1 MSAPVVG
8 LDLSL
13 TSSGFARGSSVGR
26 LTPPKHLTGLERLRW
41 IRGSV
46 LEVVAGAGLVVVEG
60 LAFSSHTGKAAER
73 AGLWWLVVDALDVA
87 GLPVAVAPP
96 ASRCR
101 YATGKGNAPKDAVLA
116 AACRRFPAVDVT
128 GNDQAD
134 ALWLAAMG
142 CAYLGYPMVELPVGH
157 RQALSG
163 VAWPLVPGPAVA
175 GVA

>member
-1 MSAPVVG
+1 MTGFVLGV
-8 LDLSL
+8 DLSL
-13 TSSGFARGSSVGR
+13 TSTGIAQRRTVGR
-26 LTPPKHLTGLERLRW
+26 LTPPKGVTGLDRLRW
-41 IRGSV
+41 IRQHV
-46 LEVVAGAGLVVVEG
+46 LVASAGVDLVVVEG
-60 LAFSSHTGKAAER
+60 LAFSSNTGKASER
-73 AGLWWLVVDALDVA
+73 AGAWWLVVDALDAA
-87 GLPVAVAPP
+87 GLSVAVVPP

-116 AACRRFPAVDVT
+116 AACRRFPDVDVT

-142 CAYLGYPMVELPVGH
+142 CEYLGAPMVELPVAH

-163 VAWPLVPGPAVA
+163 VAWPAVPGPAVA